1 MAENNDS
8 SSIQHKTLNDHP
20 TLNDEL
26 LNNFY
31 GGFINRVVSEIK
43 HTQPPKT
50 IAITGYWGSGKTSA
64 LASVYHKLT
73 NKVPPIINEPSATV
87 SPNTHSKYVGIW
99 FEAWRYQQ
107 EEQPIVALLQAIKEE
122 FSLLS
127 AIKQSVSEKIEM
139 GLVAA
144 MSIISAQIKD
154 LASGVT
160 VKADSKNVRKELQTY
175 KDENLLSI
183 LPADKINHALEQA
196 ITEVLK
202 SRYECNDKLLIFIDD
217 LDRCQH
223 DTALKLLEGIKLY
236 LNIPNCVI
244 VMAVDQAQLE
254 VAVKKEFGKENSN
267 HFLGV
272 EYLEKLCQDAH
283 RLPLIKSEQAAK
295 FVSRQLPK
303 LFGLPELFDDD
314 KNTSPIH
321 SVVDDLEE
329 IFIKTRCLPA
339 NPRRIKMIINRLQGY
354 IAEWSVDELLPKNAL
369 PAGSVLSNKTRTIL
383 ATHALAFLVCIQV
396 SYRRIYEQIE
406 WNSDFTKRL
415 IEFCDVS
422 NIDGEDDGLW
432 EDAFAGIQKP
442 SDNRKIQDEHP
453 NDLSVFRP
461 YRIIEALILNTELTD
476 GTSLDNHTLVE
487 KGLKQVL
494 PALIQHYNKS
504 PI

>member
-31 GGFINRVVSEIK
+31 GGFINRVVSEVEN
-43 HTQPPKT
+43 TQPPKT

-144 MSIISAQIKD
+144 MSIFSAQIKD

-160 VKADSKNVRKELQTY
+160 VKADSKNVRKELQAY
-175 KDENLLSI
+175 KDENLLSL
-183 LPADKINHALEQA
+183 LPADKINQALEAA
-196 ITEVLK
+196 ITEMLK
-202 SRYECNDKLLIFIDD
+202 SDEHNNDKLLIFIDD

-254 VAVKKEFGKENSN
+254 VAVKKEFGTENRN

-295 FVSRQLPK
+295 FVSAQVLQLIDSHANK
-303 LFGLPELFDDD
+303 VLL
-314 KNTSPIH
+314 H
-321 SVVDDLEE
+321 SVIEDLEE

-354 IAEWSVDELLPKNAL
+354 IAEWSVDEVLSKNVL
-369 PAGSVLSNKTRTIL
+369 PAGSVLLNKTRTIL

-406 WNSDFTKRL
+406 WNSDFTARL
-415 IEFCDVS
+415 IDFCDVS

-442 SDNRKIQDEHP
+442 SNKRKVKDEHP

-461 YRIIEALILNTELTD
+461 YRIIESLILNTELTE
-476 GTSLDNHTLVE
+476 GTNLDNHTLVE